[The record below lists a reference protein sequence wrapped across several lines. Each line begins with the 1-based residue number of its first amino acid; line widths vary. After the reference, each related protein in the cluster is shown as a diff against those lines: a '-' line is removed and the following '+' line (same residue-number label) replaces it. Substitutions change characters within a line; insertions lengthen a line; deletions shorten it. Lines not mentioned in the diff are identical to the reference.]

1 MTAFNIW
8 YYSFSPI
15 VADFVASNNHAKMI
29 VKVILY
35 PLMAIL
41 HTSSWV
47 YTFFTNTPEIGV
59 FVSGAAASFLIGA
72 VYCGPVFAA
81 LVLNRNK
88 VRMYLWRLSI
98 MIISGSVVL
107 SLMGEI
113 TQNTG
118 LMMVGTAA
126 FVIGTLISA
135 VPIWSKLLNTIFR
148 IKSPN
153 PGSL

>member
-1 MTAFNIW
+1 
-8 YYSFSPI
+8 
-15 VADFVASNNHAKMI
+15 
-29 VKVILY
+29 
-35 PLMAIL
+35 
-41 HTSSWV
+41 V

-72 VYCGPVFAA
+72 VYCGPVLAA
-81 LVLNRNK
+81 LILTRNK

-98 MIISGSVVL
+98 LIISGSVVL

-113 TQNTG
+113 TQNMG

-126 FVIGTLISA
+126 FVIGTLTSA
-135 VPIWSKLLNTIFR
+135 VPIWSKILNTIFR

-153 PGSL
+153 PDSL